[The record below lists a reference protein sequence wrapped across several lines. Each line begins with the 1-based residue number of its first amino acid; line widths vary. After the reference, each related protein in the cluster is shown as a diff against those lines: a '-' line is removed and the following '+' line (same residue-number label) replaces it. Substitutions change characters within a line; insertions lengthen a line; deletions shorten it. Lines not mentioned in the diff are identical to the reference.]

1 MDRFNM
7 DTVFDRLPVNLLT
20 RNRKFGITQ
29 DFLIIGT
36 LAVIPHED
44 SEIFPGKV
52 VAFAQFLYPTDYL
65 EHFLDGCVRHPH
77 LGRAIFPKNRIA
89 ARALRVPGAQHLP
102 QPEGCVLED
111 VIRQVQ
117 YVRSR
122 TVIPLQ
128 PDKRTLLEVVTKAV
142 DVPDIRPAKTVYGL
156 VVVPDDKQAFPI
168 AKKCFDHAVLRRV
181 YILVFIHQDF
191 RPLPVEI
198 LSRLL
203 VAFKQANRLE
213 YQILKYDL
221 PTFEYGLPEFRNA
234 VRHRRSIR
242 IIKEIFTVE
251 LQATNMEAREFIHKI
266 AIRRFLRH
274 RRLLESDH
282 FVSIHAT
289 NLLLEHI
296 KRKRMERTEP
306 HSRAGKQR
314 LHAFPHL
321 GSGRR
326 RKCKRQDVFGI
337 HPHGNP
343 VLDPFRKDRCLSRA
357 RSRKDKQLRS
367 LLMIM

>member
-1 MDRFNM
+1 MSEK
-7 DTVFDRLPVNLLT
+7 
-20 RNRKFGITQ
+20 RNTIRIA
-29 DFLIIGT
+29 IA
-36 LAVIPHED
+36 LAVVFTASFVMAD
-44 SEIFPGKV
+44 
-52 VAFAQFLYPTDYL
+52 AR
-65 EHFLDGCVRHPH
+65 DGLKFWWKAEKKTAV
-77 LGRAIFPKNRIA
+77 
-89 ARALRVPGAQHLP
+89 GA
-102 QPEGCVLED
+102 
-111 VIRQVQ
+111 
-117 YVRSR
+117 
-122 TVIPLQ
+122 T
-128 PDKRTLLEVVTKAV
+128 
-142 DVPDIRPAKTVYGL
+142 
-156 VVVPDDKQAFPI
+156 
-168 AKKCFDHAVLRRV
+168 
-181 YILVFIHQDF
+181 
-191 RPLPVEI
+191 
-198 LSRLL
+198 
-203 VAFKQANRLE
+203 
-213 YQILKYDL
+213 
-221 PTFEYGLPEFRNA
+221 
-234 VRHRRSIR
+234 
-242 IIKEIFTVE
+242 
-251 LQATNMEAREFIHKI
+251 MEAREFIHKI